1 MKVIF
6 LKNVPGKAK
15 VGEIKEVPIGYANNY
30 LFSNKLAAIAT
41 LTTIKEAAIR
51 AEHLKEVETKELIT
65 LKSTAEKLES
75 MTLNFS
81 LKFSSKDNDTTKEV
95 LSEKAYDSVNAQKI
109 IEALTEKGVKLNRNQ
124 VKLDKPL
131 KTVGLYT
138 IEINLLPQEKTY
150 LKINISGS
158 LKNAL

>member
-15 VGEIKEVPIGYANNY
+15 AGEIKEVPIGYANNY

-41 LTTIKEAAIR
+41 PATIKEANIR
-51 AEHLKEVETKELIT
+51 SEHLKEAEKKELIT
-65 LKSTAEKLES
+65 LKNTAEKIES

-81 LKFSSKDNDTTKEV
+81 LKFSSKDDDTTKEV
-95 LSEKAYDSVNAQKI
+95 LSEKAYDSVNTQKI
-109 IEALTEKGVKLNRNQ
+109 IETLAEKGIKLNRNQ
-124 VKLDKPL
+124 IKLGKPL
-131 KTVGLYT
+131 KTVGQYT
-138 IEINLLPQEKTY
+138 VEINLLPQEKTY
-150 LKINISGS
+150 LKINITGS